1 MVHSFFEDTIPYYA
15 AIIMYTKS
23 LQTVPVHGT
32 VSTKN
37 RERNEISSLNFH
49 RTIYGRFLGPLSY
62 FEPPLPIT
70 SQVMDLRSSHCIIYI
85 SMVTHEMASSSH
97 GAWIGY
103 ELEKTSP
110 WIRDKDQRSFLRA
123 SDNRAS
129 YRRCDVI
136 GLSFQDRSRWSRVSG
151 QHLAYI

>member
-23 LQTVPVHGT
+23 LQTVPVRGT
-32 VSTKN
+32 ASTKN
-37 RERNEISSLNFH
+37 YERNEISSINLH
-49 RTIYGRFLGPLSY
+49 RTIYVRFLGQLSY

-70 SQVMDLRSSHCIIYI
+70 SQVMDLRSFHCLISI

-97 GAWIGY
+97 WVWIGY
-103 ELEKTSP
+103 ELENTSP

-129 YRRCDVI
+129 Y
-136 GLSFQDRSRWSRVSG
+136 
-151 QHLAYI
+151 

>member
-15 AIIMYTKS
+15 ALFMYTKS

-32 VSTKN
+32 VSTKT
-37 RERNEISSLNFH
+37 RERNEISSSNLH
-49 RTIYGRFLGPLSY
+49 RTIYVRFLGQLSY

-70 SQVMDLRSSHCIIYI
+70 TQVMDLRSFHCLISI
-85 SMVTHEMASSSH
+85 SMVTHEMSSSSH
-97 GAWIGY
+97 GACIGY

-136 GLSFQDRSRWSRVSG
+136 GLSFQHRSRWSRVSG
-151 QHLAYI
+151 QHLAEI

>member
-23 LQTVPVHGT
+23 LQTLPVHGT

-37 RERNEISSLNFH
+37 RERNEMSSLNFH
-49 RTIYGRFLGPLSY
+49 RTIYGRFLGQLSY
-62 FEPPLPIT
+62 FEHPLPNT
-70 SQVMDLRSSHCIIYI
+70 SQVMDLRSYHYIISI
-85 SMVTHEMASSSH
+85 SMVTHEMSSSSH
-97 GAWIGY
+97 GAFIGY
-103 ELEKTSP
+103 QFEKTSP

-123 SDNRAS
+123 YDNRAS
-129 YRRCDVI
+129 YTRCDVI
-136 GLSFQDRSRWSRVSG
+136 GLSFQDRSFRTRVSG